1 MAFNVSTFKSK
12 MTGDGAR
19 PNLFDVTL
27 TGAGDYFTSQGIESQ
42 FFIRASSIPGATIGQ
57 VVVPYFGREVKFAGN
72 RTFADWSVTVV
83 NDENFKVR
91 SALENWMDN
100 INKHEANVRNPED
113 ITSYYGE
120 ATVHQ
125 LSKSDPDSD
134 LRAYIFKNIF
144 PIDLS
149 EITLDWGDN
158 DSIEE
163 FTCTFAYDYW
173 TADVGTSASAGGV
186 VVGA

>member
-1 MAFNVSTFKSK
+1 MAFNVSTFKSQ
-12 MTGDGAR
+12 MSGDGAR
-19 PNLFDVTL
+19 PNLFRVSL
-27 TGAGDYFTSQGIESQ
+27 TGATNFLDIDKDDY
-42 FFIRASSIPGATIGQ
+42 FFIRASSIPGSTIGQ

-91 SALENWMDN
+91 SALEQWMDN
-100 INKHEANVRNPED
+100 INRHEANVRNAD
-113 ITSYYGE
+113 SIIDYYGKAE
-120 ATVHQ
+120 VFQ
-125 LSKSDPDSD
+125 LSKSKPTSN
-134 LRAYIFKNIF
+134 LRKYVFEKIF
-144 PIDLS
+144 PVDLS

-173 TADVGTSASAGGV
+173 TADKGNATTAGGV
-186 VVGA
+186 SIGA

>member
-1 MAFNVSTFKSK
+1 MAFNVSTFKDK

-19 PNLFDVTL
+19 PNLFKVTL
-27 TGAGDYFTSQGIESQ
+27 TGAASYFTSSGLEAE
-42 FFIRASSIPGATIGQ
+42 FFIRASSIPGATLGQ

-91 SALENWMDN
+91 SALEQWMDN
-100 INKHEANVRNPED
+100 INKHEANVRNAD
-113 ITSYYGE
+113 NIKDYYGV
-120 ATVHQ
+120 ATVEQ
-125 LSKSDPDSD
+125 LSKKTPDSP
-134 LRAYIFKNIF
+134 LRSYIFEKLF

-173 TADVGTSASAGGV
+173 TATTGTVTTAGGV
-186 VVGA
+186 NIGA